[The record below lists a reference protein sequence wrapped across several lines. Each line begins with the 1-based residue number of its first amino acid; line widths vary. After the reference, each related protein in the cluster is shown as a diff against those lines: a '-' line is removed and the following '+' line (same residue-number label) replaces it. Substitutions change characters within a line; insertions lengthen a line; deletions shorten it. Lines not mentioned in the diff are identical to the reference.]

1 MCRHNS
7 KALDCVHSI
16 NALVLI
22 KVVIT
27 EFHKVIF
34 AYTLPFYGLS
44 TDILCRKENNLKLL
58 RSQEALFHDIVGGGG
73 GCRTR
78 LTNAISDVQS
88 LQSIVDKCDQIS
100 LLPNNHVRSYT
111 LY

>member
-1 MCRHNS
+1 MQSLTNNNIIMCRHNS
-7 KALDCVHSI
+7 KAFDCVYSI

-34 AYTLPFYGLS
+34 EYTQPFYGLS
-44 TDILCRKENNLKLL
+44 TDRLKPLY
-58 RSQEALFHDIVGGGG
+58 SQEELFHDIVGGGG
-73 GCRTR
+73 GGRTR

-88 LQSIVDKCDQIS
+88 LQAIVEKCD
-100 LLPNNHVRSYT
+100 
-111 LY
+111 

>member
-7 KALDCVHSI
+7 KAFDCVHSI

-27 EFHKVIF
+27 EFHTVIF

-44 TDILCRKENNLKLL
+44 TDRLCRKENKLK
-58 RSQEALFHDIVGGGG
+58 RMYSQEALFHDIVGWGGG
-73 GCRTR
+73 GGRTR
-78 LTNAISDVQS
+78 RTNAISDVQS
-88 LQSIVDKCDQIS
+88 LQSIVETVYCRITIHLHSCPQ
-100 LLPNNHVRSYT
+100 